1 MGQAQAMPS
10 SIVLDP
16 NLPLPRHALME
27 RLHLVM
33 QGKDPAGT
41 PDISAFLQKRDLGQR
56 PRSFHRDDVSG
67 CEFLYQRDSDGRSV
81 FLTEFCWR
89 DPQTQVSRAAQN

>member
-1 MGQAQAMPS
+1 
-10 SIVLDP
+10 
-16 NLPLPRHALME
+16 ME

-33 QGKDPAGT
+33 QGKDPAGV

-67 CEFLYQRDSDGRSV
+67 CEFLYQRSIDGSSV
-81 FLTEFCWR
+81 FLTEFRWQ
-89 DPQTQVSRAAQN
+89 DPRTQVSRAAQK